1 MAPRLTRVD
10 RQRLRWK
17 PRTVGPEMLPRLQE
31 FLVPIAERRLSGVR
45 TLDPI
50 DRVDLRW
57 GIAELI
63 TLAIELVARR
73 LRNGDVEFLHSPK
86 ASAQLARAVRT
97 ERGGL
102 VRWLPILDSFQST
115 LISVAVA
122 ICIGYLRAQFP
133 VLNPVTVAIA
143 AQVLEAVVAR
153 RSDSTS

>member
-17 PRTVGPEMLPRLQE
+17 PRTINPDTLRLLQA
-31 FLVPIAERRLSGVR
+31 FLVPIAERRLSGVKKPD
-45 TLDPI
+45 LVQ
-50 DRVDLRW
+50 RVDLRA
-57 GIAELI
+57 GIADLI
-63 TLAIELVARR
+63 TLALELVARR

-153 RSDSTS
+153 RSDSMS